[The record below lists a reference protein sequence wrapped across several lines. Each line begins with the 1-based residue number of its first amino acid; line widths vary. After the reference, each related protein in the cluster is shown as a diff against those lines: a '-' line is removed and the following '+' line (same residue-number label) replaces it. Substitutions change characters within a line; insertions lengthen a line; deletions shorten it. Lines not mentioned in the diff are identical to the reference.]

1 MEVRH
6 YSRNNWRSCK
16 SSLKNLSIF
25 FQNCYRDVNTLSSLS
40 RVNDFYISMDTVA
53 LRHGK
58 IKVVKLY
65 FNIAFNTM
73 CDIFSQKV
81 PNTAWKHCTRVFDQ
95 RVLQHMWA
103 NTQLFIPPENIH
115 LRFSDVFR
123 GTRKLRIWS
132 HVENRWF
139 SDVFRGTRKLRIW
152 SHVLK
157 KSLVENFIFCAVKLS
172 KGAVFSR
179 SVYSY
184 IRTESGYLLIQPKY
198 RTIRTRINFFF
209 GHFSRREIPKIAKT
223 WVSWLRLEKNVSN
236 VSTFLPSCV
245 IKVNSSEDLI
255 LSDSRAS
262 KHFHNYLLPVTPF
275 SFRFS

>member
-40 RVNDFYISMDTVA
+40 RVNDFCISMDTVA

-65 FNIAFNTM
+65 FNVAFNTM

-95 RVLQHMWA
+95 RVLQHMWT
-103 NTQLFIPPENIH
+103 NTQLFIPPENIY
-115 LRFSDVFR
+115 L
-123 GTRKLRIWS
+123 
-132 HVENRWF
+132 WF
-139 SDVFRGTRKLRIW
+139 SDVFRGTRKLRIR

-184 IRTESGYLLIQPKY
+184 IRTESVYLLIQPKY
-198 RTIRTRINFFF
+198 RIIRTRINFFF

-236 VSTFLPSCV
+236 LSTFLPSCV
-245 IKVNSSEDLI
+245 TKVNSSEDLI

>member
-1 MEVRH
+1 MWYFLTKSAKHCVKTLHKGFRPK
-6 YSRNNWRSCK
+6 RSSTHVSK
-16 SSLKNLSIF
+16 
-25 FQNCYRDVNTLSSLS
+25 YAT
-40 RVNDFYISMDTVA
+40 FYT
-53 LRHGK
+53 
-58 IKVVKLY
+58 
-65 FNIAFNTM
+65 
-73 CDIFSQKV
+73 
-81 PNTAWKHCTRVFDQ
+81 PWKHTP
-95 RVLQHMWA
+95 L
-103 NTQLFIPPENIH
+103 I
-115 LRFSDVFR
+115 SDVFR

-184 IRTESGYLLIQPKY
+184 IRTESGYLLIQPRY